1 VIGETKLA
9 FAPKPTM
16 APVVVAYG
24 PFISP
29 SPPHE
34 KQPFTVTWTFENVG
48 NSDSS
53 ETQVDLYIDS
63 VKEGDTKTVSK
74 LASGKVTSISWSV
87 TKQYTGF
94 VHTAEI
100 RSVSASGPMSLGT
113 GQFTMEP

>member
-1 VIGETKLA
+1 
-9 FAPKPTM
+9 PMPNS
-16 APVVVAYG
+16 APVVVTSG

-34 KQPFTVTWTFENVG
+34 KKPFTVNWTFENVG

-53 ETQVDLYIDS
+53 ETQVDLYIDN

-74 LASGKVTSISWSV
+74 LASGKVAPISWSV

-94 VHTAEI
+94 AHTAEI
-100 RSVSASGPMSLGT
+100 RSVSASGPVTSLGF